1 MATDI
6 EHDSRERL
14 SNEAEH
20 WWQCPD
26 VVPRLHYVISGRNTV
41 DQIGRAACSEYNIYV
56 IANQGLLC
64 LCR

>member
-1 MATDI
+1 MMTRDI

-26 VVPRLHYVISGRNTV
+26 VVPISHYVRIV
-41 DQIGRAACSEYNIYV
+41 LAYCSREEIPS
-56 IANQGLLC
+56 I
-64 LCR
+64 R